1 MSNDRTSDT
10 GPIEGGREQITDKY
24 VVKNSLPEP
33 VGDAESTGPF
43 SPNTDVNFVSS
54 APLQGARIPVLLP
67 LRGPTPEKLYILDRQ
82 ETWIGRSPEA
92 EIHLKDHLV
101 SRLHARIIWENSTRP
116 TEFPRCVLIDGG
128 SRNGTFVNR
137 RRVNSE
143 PLSDGDR
150 IVIGATL
157 FAFLVKDTLEL
168 DYDSRVLHR
177 ATTDSLTFVSS
188 RVAFEEAA
196 VQAMAIAERQQHPLT
211 LCLLDI
217 DRFKQINDELGHL
230 TGDHVLRHLASLILR
245 SVRNSDM
252 VGRLGGDEFAVL
264 LVGTDAEA
272 TLPVMHQLCAT
283 VAVTPCTGVGE
294 ALNYT
299 VSIGV
304 AQMTKEHRTWSDLMH
319 AADQQLYEAKHRG
332 RGQVCGG

>member
-1 MSNDRTSDT
+1 MDKEKIRDDGTTEAECDK
-10 GPIEGGREQITDKY
+10 ITDRF
-24 VVKNSLPEP
+24 VIQNALPEP
-33 VGDAESTGPF
+33 ATDADSTGPF

-54 APLQGARIPVLLP
+54 VPLQGARIPVLLP

-82 ETWIGRSPEA
+82 DTWIGRSPEA
-92 EIHLKDHLV
+92 EIHLNDHLV
-101 SRLHARIIWENSTRP
+101 SRLHARILWENSARP
-116 TEFPRCVLIDGG
+116 TEFPRCLLHDGG

-137 RRVNSE
+137 RRINSE

-150 IVIGATL
+150 IVVGSTL
-157 FAFLVKDTLEL
+157 LAFLVKDTLEL

-196 VQAMAIAERQQHPLT
+196 VQAMAIAERQEHPLT

-230 TGDHVLRHLASLILR
+230 TGDHVLRHLASMILR

-252 VGRLGGDEFAVL
+252 VGRLGGDEFAIL
-264 LVGTDAEA
+264 LVGTEAEA
-272 TLPVMHQLCAT
+272 TLPVMRQLCDT
-283 VAVTPCTGVGE
+283 VAETPCAGVGQP
-294 ALNYT
+294 LNYT
-299 VSIGV
+299 ISIGL
-304 AQMTKEHRTWSDLMH
+304 AQMAKEHRTWSDLMN
-319 AADQQLYEAKHRG
+319 AADQQLYEAKRRG
-332 RGQVCGG
+332 RGQVCFG